1 MKKSYKRGIEIR
13 RFILENISTNPQHIV
28 SQTAEH
34 FNISRQAVNR
44 YIQDLLKEGH
54 ISANGNTR
62 QRTYSLKV
70 IHKSSF
76 SIPLSGLKEDVLW
89 REKLFNLF
97 NNFPANVIDI
107 WHYSFTEMV
116 NNAIDHSAG
125 TKIVI
130 SIEMNSFLTR
140 ISIHDDGVGIFRK
153 IKKECNLEDERH
165 AVLELAKGKL
175 TTDSENHTGEGIFFT
190 SRMLDEFAILSGEVF
205 FSHELEEDEDW
216 IIEREASKTGT
227 SIFMSLANQ
236 SDRTDKEIFD
246 RFASEEEDYGF
257 TKTVVPVRLVKH
269 GAEKLISRSQAKRLL
284 GRIDRFKTVI
294 LDFQEVDSIGRA
306 FADEI
311 FRVFERNHPNILLM
325 PINTIENV
333 KKMIAA
339 ARINE

>member
-1 MKKSYKRGIEIR
+1 MKKSYKRGQEIR
-13 RFILENISTNPQHIV
+13 KFILKNISTNPQHIV
-28 SQTAEH
+28 NQTSEY

-44 YIQDLLKEGH
+44 YIQDLLKEGQ
-54 ISANGNTR
+54 ISATGNTR
-62 QRTYSLKV
+62 QRIYSLKV
-70 IHKSSF
+70 LHKSNF
-76 SIPLSGLKEDVLW
+76 SIPLIDLKEDVLW
-89 REKLFNLF
+89 RAKIAELFQ
-97 NNFPANVIDI
+97 NFPSNVINI

-130 SIEMNSFLTR
+130 SIEMNSFLAK
-140 ISIHDDGVGIFRK
+140 ISIHDNGVGIFKK

-175 TTDSENHTGEGIFFT
+175 TTDSENHTGEGVFFT
-190 SRMLDEFAILSGEVF
+190 SRMLDDFAILSGEVF
-205 FSHELEEDEDW
+205 FSHKLGADEDW
-216 IIEREASKTGT
+216 IMERETPDTGT
-227 SIFMSLANQ
+227 SVFMSLANQ
-236 SDRTDKEIFD
+236 STRTDKDVFD

-257 TKTVVPVRLVKH
+257 TKTIVPVRLVRH

-294 LDFQEVDSIGRA
+294 LDFQEIDSIGRA

-311 FRVFERNHPNILLM
+311 FRVFEKNHPNILLI

-333 KKMIAA
+333 KKMITA
-339 ARINE
+339 IKTEI